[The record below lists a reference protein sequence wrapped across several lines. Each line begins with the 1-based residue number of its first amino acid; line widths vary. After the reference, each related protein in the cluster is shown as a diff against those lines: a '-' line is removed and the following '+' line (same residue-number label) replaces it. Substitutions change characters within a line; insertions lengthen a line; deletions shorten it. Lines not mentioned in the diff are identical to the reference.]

1 MGGDGVNAR
10 DREEYIPSDSGRTQ
24 SCRGWGRVEI
34 GASGSAA
41 GRSAAVGGGV
51 TGAGVGVT
59 SISGAV
65 VMAGA
70 AGWRAGAEDVGA
82 G

>member
-1 MGGDGVNAR
+1 MGGG
-10 DREEYIPSDSGRTQ
+10 REDASATKEYIPCPGRRQ
-24 SCRGWGRVEI
+24 SCSGWGRVVI
-34 GASGSAA
+34 GASGSAV

-70 AGWRAGAEDVGA
+70 DGWVAGAVVAGA